1 VSAEVLKLD
10 NQLCFPLYACARL
23 VTQAY
28 RPYLDPLGIT
38 YSQYLVL
45 LVLWENDGQTVSA
58 IGERL
63 VLDSGTLTPVLKR
76 MEKNGLLRRQRPEK
90 DERAV
95 VNQLTAAGRR
105 LKAKAMKV
113 PLALLCQMGLT
124 LQEVGEIRGTLRALM
139 PRLQRTVQPQPGD

>member
-1 VSAEVLKLD
+1 VTDEVLKLD

-38 YSQYLVL
+38 YAQYLVL
-45 LVLWENDGQTVSA
+45 LVLWERDGQTVSA

-63 VLDSGTLTPVLKR
+63 FLDSGTLTPVLKR
-76 MEKNGLLRRQRPEK
+76 MEKSGLLRRHRTQK

-95 VNQLTAAGRR
+95 ENRLTPAGRR
-105 LKAKAMKV
+105 LKEKALRV
-113 PLALLCQMGLT
+113 PLALLCQVGLK
-124 LQEVGEIRGTLRALM
+124 LPEVVEIRETLRALM
-139 PRLQRTVQPQPGD
+139 PHLSRAVQPQD